1 MRSPV
6 KFLLRLARC
15 SSGNALVE
23 MTIIVP
29 VAISLMAGGVDFGL
43 ALTTQ
48 ATASKSVRDA
58 ARYLGSLRASE
69 CNDQISNAQNI
80 AVYGNLS
87 GTGTALV
94 PNWDANGGANNNVN
108 ITCGSTIVVSAKIP
122 YDSIILV
129 SFLPISGT
137 LTLSTQHEEPQLGG
151 S

>member
-1 MRSPV
+1 
-6 KFLLRLARC
+6 
-15 SSGNALVE
+15 

>member
-1 MRSPV
+1 
-6 KFLLRLARC
+6 
-15 SSGNALVE
+15 
-23 MTIIVP
+23 
-29 VAISLMAGGVDFGL
+29 MAGGVDFGL

>member
-1 MRSPV
+1 MRSL
-6 KFLLRLARC
+6 FILLLRLARC

-23 MTIIVP
+23 MTIVVP
-29 VAISLMAGGVDFGL
+29 VAISLMAGGVDFGM

-69 CNDQISNAQNI
+69 CNGQIPTAQNLAI
-80 AVYGNLS
+80 YGNLN

-94 PNWDANGGANNNVN
+94 PDWNADGGPNNNVSV
-108 ITCGSTIVVSAKIP
+108 TCGSTIVVSARLP
-122 YDSIILV
+122 YHSMILP
-129 SFLPISGT
+129 SFLPISTT
-137 LTLSTQHEEPQLGG
+137 LTLSTQHEEPQVGG